1 MNPRLRLWSFVIL
14 GTALGVYFGA
24 SLADESYGWAT
35 LAALLCGWVIVEFAS
50 DAPPDAWLLAGA
62 FVGYVIGNRGF
73 AQIQPAAQIPLLPAE
88 AVLMVAVPALVVRM
102 AMKRQEGLRRDFL
115 NYAIIAWVVI
125 GSSRFP
131 IDLGRY
137 GVIALRDYAMVY
149 YAAFFFVSQA
159 YGANPAAEKLLLR
172 AVTVAFAGLLPAVV
186 LNEVAP
192 DFLYD
197 HFTFRGIPIIYHK
210 SDLIGTSLAAGFF
223 WLWTRAQK
231 GGRFAWY
238 APAAASLLLI
248 GLMASPRAAMAAV
261 ALTTLLWLA
270 VRRWR
275 IAVAQ
280 VGIIAVASV
289 LTLAVVSLSGR
300 DVRTSAPYSA
310 LEHAESIFDPS
321 GRGSYINAASGDP
334 GDNNRF
340 RMIWWRDVI
349 DETLHTN
356 PVLGLG
362 FGADLASRFL
372 ADYQLLGDETFSA
385 RSPHS
390 MLVTVFGRMG
400 ALGFL
405 AWVAVSAGLAR
416 AVWRLFRRGEPDGMG
431 LASIVCVIWISA
443 CVGVVL
449 EGPMGAVAFWTVAGL
464 ANARALRERPGR
476 EEPLPV
482 PEAETPVAKA
492 AALDTQSAIR

>member
-1 MNPRLRLWSFVIL
+1 MNPRLRLWSFIIL

-24 SLADESYGWAT
+24 SIADESYGWAT
-35 LAALLCGWVIVEFAS
+35 LAALFCSWVIVEYAS

-73 AQIQPAAQIPLLPAE
+73 AQIQPAAQVPLLPAE
-88 AVLMVAVPALVVRM
+88 AVLMVAVPALVARM
-102 AMKRQEGLRRDFL
+102 AMKRQDGVRRDFL
-115 NYAIIAWVVI
+115 NYAIIVWVVI
-125 GSSRFP
+125 GTARLP

-137 GVIALRDYAMVY
+137 GVFALRDYAMVY

-159 YGANPAAEKLLLR
+159 HGSSPASERLLLR
-172 AVTVAFAGLLPAVV
+172 SMTVAFAGLLPAVLMV
-186 LNEVAP
+186 EVAP
-192 DFLYD
+192 DLLYD

-210 SDLIGTSLAAGFF
+210 SDLVGTSLAAGFF
-223 WLWTRAQK
+223 WLWTRAGK
-231 GGRFAWY
+231 GGRAYWY
-238 APAAASLLLI
+238 AAAAASLLMI

-261 ALTTLLWLA
+261 ALTTLLWIA

-280 VGIIAVASV
+280 AAIVAAASALV
-289 LTLAVVSLSGR
+289 FAAYGLSGR
-300 DVRTSAPYSA
+300 DIRTSAPYSA

-340 RMIWWRDVI
+340 RIIWWGDVI
-349 DETLHTN
+349 GETLATS
-356 PVLGLG
+356 PVTGLG

-372 ADYQLLGDETFSA
+372 ADYDLLSDETFSA

-400 ALGFL
+400 ILGFL

-416 AVWRLFRRGEPDGMG
+416 MVWRLFRRGDPDGMG
-431 LASIVCVIWISA
+431 LASMVCVIWTSA

-464 ANARALRERPGR
+464 ANARALREPHPG
-476 EEPLPV
+476 L
-482 PEAETPVAKA
+482 AETPVAKA
-492 AALDTQSAIR
+492 GALDTESAIR